1 MNRILL
7 FFLFSTLLFS
17 RLQAQFSV
25 KVQVNVVQP
34 VPPYL
39 PQIKADI
46 AGNRTGLLNQ
56 DISSHLSIILS
67 YTGRAQA
74 HIKLA
79 GSIERVAPSPMGVS
93 LRPDF
98 QPAQPI
104 IMGPQQTMLSL
115 TKDLL
120 QSAFGNFSENS
131 LVYSNMDLNTLRQNG
146 VDYKLPEGT
155 YRVCVTAY
163 DYDKAGFSTP
173 LSAPGTGCA
182 YFTICYT
189 ASAPQLILPVSTMM
203 QSNSEFQNFIPRS
216 PQIQFVWTPPATTC
230 GMPLGALTY
239 DLEIRRVF
247 NEQTVTDAQS
257 NPYVFHQQ
265 HIPATTFL
273 LDTLK
278 YAHVLVPGQK
288 YTVRV
293 KADFIAMPGSP
304 LEIAN
309 QGYSQIAAFAYL
321 PLAPASTNSQPGLA
335 FHGDTVPTTI
345 KGRLQYRFPEDNSGL
360 TFPVA
365 HERIYFEKVFVKAGY
380 GKDSI
385 LTYTP
390 LTAGEQNS
398 LPPYQ
403 DMLDGMITQTDA
415 AGNFELKCGM
425 TTLDSSGV
433 IPGSKWSLLFSTA
446 SPAVQSLKG
455 QLACLY
461 KVITTN
467 PHYQPYDQYLT
478 ITPGGVRDVTSLVL
492 NANSYTF
499 NVNVREVFNNQQGNY
514 VPGADV
520 KIYRLTSNKKDR
532 SLGIPLYEGDILD
545 SARDW
550 KEIGDKVLIAARE
563 TPTPAQQTDDA
574 KAYTVS
580 FPRLFR
586 NLGADPYNY
595 LVCLE
600 KGGVVLQQVTYTNV
614 MGLGSSGATRP
625 SGITPSPGVTVST
638 SSTANGAV
646 IASKTTTANKSWTLL
661 FDEADA
667 LFGKR
672 TAVQSSGSS
681 APRSA
686 IKSQPVSA
694 TQLKDT
700 LRKPASVAEVTDE
713 WTSWAYKGYPDT
725 ASLTLE
731 KELVAPPHSM
741 VTGTLQY
748 QYKNDKAT
756 PARPYANMPVKLM
769 VFYLFKGTPAPAAT
783 GTGNVSRST
792 GTGNTSRSNGLLT
805 GYYSGVALTYASQDQ
820 PYRLAGQ
827 SNTGGTE
834 METTANGEI
843 TDNGK
848 VLQTVNTDANGHF
861 TFDFENTDS
870 TMQVQQGKLTTGI
883 QPGYLPSGQSQS
895 GSFMRVYRVVPAVS
909 YYCAPDD
916 NVPVQPWGSYDCG
929 TLTSMVHTYNL
940 NVTILDQ
947 TGNSFGANVP
957 VNLCRYTNDPY
968 SSEQPANPAG
978 SAYLNKPTSLSG
990 ASSYGSGSGGS
1001 AGGSDGSTGGKANSG
1016 NAVAMK
1022 TVFQLPGQ
1030 NIYTLNSCI
1039 IKRQGL
1045 TGSTGSITFNNVVVS
1060 MDGQKDEWLVQADGS
1075 ATQRTGTLTFTTAY
1089 QTIPKDFTY
1098 SGPTAY
1104 FNGLPG
1110 ENSGNVSSYATDYA
1124 NFPPYS
1130 DPAKVVF
1137 NSQFDPGQTFNDSL
1151 TVKKNAPRYAG
1162 RVVDAFTTLGIP
1174 NIGVRLDHKNYA
1186 DYYTNGVFSGDFDA
1200 TTDAN
1205 GYYDVTQYT
1214 NYYNSNPSVT
1224 PPDEIYISAPGY
1236 EQYTKSLGSLTWGQQ
1251 DYEDPIVLKPIGAN
1265 CFGYV
1270 ADADNPSGGVT
1281 ARVKIKANGRWVDT
1295 YAYSGDPN
1303 KPSTSSSY
1311 LVTGGVYK
1319 EMINQAVAANYIQT
1333 TGSSSPGKSGA
1344 AATSNP
1350 GPNSFGKAAP
1360 VSLTF
1365 GGLQVQVNKDGSIQG
1380 MNIKETAGMTAGY
1393 WKNVV
1398 AAGKAAPGNGP
1409 SSFVS
1414 GVQRFDMDLAAIAD
1428 SIIIMPY
1435 DPAYLTQTFAVHPT
1449 ASGQNLG
1456 TFLLQRRKHKVLVQ
1470 VTMQGQRPAIGAIV
1484 SVDGVPGPLT
1494 VDSKGQAYFEFVN
1507 NATENFTVRV
1517 SPSDKL
1523 ATTNVPGLA
1532 VFVDTS
1538 LTFKSLDDG
1547 TSTYVPVRVSPGQ
1560 VISGKVTFDGNG
1572 QPVQGAM
1579 VYVDQGSGS
1588 NSAITTTTDP
1598 TGAYRLVGVP
1608 LASAVFGDATP
1619 TADGFV
1625 VKATY
1630 SAPGKTYTGDQQTLN
1645 NSAVTHPVNL
1655 VIHELNGID
1664 ISRLYGFPARLEKAV
1679 QNSDH
1684 SYTIDGELYDIPANA
1699 NFAMRTDKTETALPF
1714 HGLQVKASTLKN
1726 TAGTPFAVPLHDS
1739 IPFDSRILSVNAFS
1753 VFDAEISEAGDG
1765 VLYIRKAA
1773 SDTSGVLNGQAHIVD
1788 NSFNFPSSY
1797 MTIANTD
1804 FYLGNY
1810 GQPAGN
1816 SKLQIPIFPSDAAH
1830 YALTKFSITTE
1841 KAAAITFKY
1850 LGFNGVTGIQ
1860 GSRES
1865 FVMGDSVNLFMNL
1878 TTTIQDQISLQFNA
1892 GKAVIRHD
1900 GISRMVNE
1908 DSIRFN
1914 LEKWTVASGKWELS
1928 PTSGGIVIDNGM
1940 LYTGKA
1946 DLPFANMTIIA
1957 GDPSGELSCN
1967 SFTGDALR
1975 DAAAKGLLTIGG
1987 GTAKLKIYN
1996 GTNATFVYDPNVGT
2010 TPGQGHFKL
2019 SLESDAGK
2027 AAYFGG
2033 LDGMTNA
2040 TQRFDIQFLSELSD
2054 GEELFAFDPNG
2065 QPVTF
2070 YNQLQFSPQ
2079 NLFSYEDR
2087 LVLGGGVSTGITSLP
2102 DNIAGT
2108 FTFSKVS
2115 NTPSRTNQLNI
2126 SPLLFSFTGDGGTQ
2140 FQTTS
2145 QQGTQQFNQY
2155 GIGLSGDM
2163 TIPGVNGVFKSNL
2176 VSMVTSGAAG
2186 LINASGDADAVSGI
2200 AGGAQNI
2207 KQQAEVLL
2215 GDALNQ
2221 AQAFGDQAEDEV
2233 KGVVNDAR
2241 NTLMSQLNNARN
2253 TLEQSLPIGAAQQQ
2267 IADLAAKWRLAGEGI
2282 DAIKD
2287 FKNDPAGS
2295 LLRLN
2300 GVLKGFTGINADSI
2314 AADKLKMVANEALS
2328 GMQDNLPVDKIS
2340 NAVGGAA
2347 STFNGMQF
2355 DFDLKNG
2362 RITGSLSMPELDF
2375 GAVLL
2380 YGIGIEMLM
2389 DRQGWY
2395 FYTGAGMDL
2404 PQSIPLHPLLFPLS
2418 VGIII
2423 GDYPTISPDLTSRI
2437 TQNSYVKKLPNT
2449 YSQGIHGFF
2458 ITGKKEI
2465 LQPTA
2470 LKIDFDIVNFE
2481 IGASAGLDARLYANF
2496 GGQSQQIGMAGMEFG
2511 NAYAKLDVLGTCGV
2525 SGSADLNVGLKASFT
2540 NDQKGVTLKAAAC
2553 ASISLNGQAWCGVG
2567 PAQVSGSFSKSIMAI
2582 LTLCA
2587 GADCGKAIDF
2597 NIYLNGGS
2605 CSSSNDFDY

>member
-1 MNRILL
+1 M
-7 FFLFSTLLFS
+7 LLFS
-17 RLQAQFSV
+17 KLQAQFPV
-25 KVQVNVVQP
+25 RVQVNVVQP

-46 AGNRTGLLNQ
+46 AGNRTGPLNQ
-56 DISSHLSIILS
+56 DISNHLSILLS

-98 QPAQPI
+98 QPALPI

-131 LVYSNMDLNTLRQNG
+131 LIYTNTDLNQLRQNG

-163 DYDKAGFSTP
+163 DYDKPGFSAP

-189 ASAPQLILPVSTMM
+189 ASAPQLILPVSTMR
-203 QSNSEFQNFIPRS
+203 QSNSEFQDFIPRS

-247 NEQTVTDAQS
+247 NGQTVTDALN
-257 NPYVFHQQ
+257 NPYVFRQQ
-265 HIPATTFL
+265 QIPTTTFL

-278 YAHVLVPGQK
+278 YAHVLLPGQK

-293 KADFIAMPGSP
+293 KADFMAMPGSP

-309 QGYSQIAAFAYL
+309 QGYSQIAAIAYQ
-321 PLAPASTNSQPGLA
+321 PPTPAPKGSQPGLA
-335 FHGDTVPTTI
+335 LNGDTLPAQLTTI

-360 TFPVA
+360 VFPVA
-365 HERIYFEKVFVKAGY
+365 RERIYLEKVFVKTSYTA
-380 GKDSI
+380 DSI
-385 LTYTP
+385 LSYTP
-390 LTAGEQNS
+390 LTTGEQNS

-403 DMLDGMITQTDA
+403 DMLDGMIALTDA
-415 AGNFELKCGM
+415 AGNFELQCGM

-433 IPGSKWSLLFSTA
+433 IPDSKWGRLFSSA
-446 SPAVQSLKG
+446 SPAVQSLRG
-455 QLACLY
+455 QVACLY

-467 PHYQPYDQYLT
+467 PHYKPYAQYVN
-478 ITPGGVRDVTSLVL
+478 IVPGGVRDVTSLVL
-492 NANSYTF
+492 DANSYTF
-499 NVNVREVFNNQQGNY
+499 NVNVREVFNNQQGDY

-520 KIYRLTSNKKDR
+520 KIYRLTSDKKDR

-563 TPTPAQQTDDA
+563 TPAPLQKTDDA

-586 NLGADPYNY
+586 SIGSDPYNY

-600 KGGVVLQQVTYTNV
+600 KGGVVLQQVSYKSL
-614 MGLGSSGATRP
+614 MGVSSSGATNKTAA
-625 SGITPSPGVTVST
+625 TPKNWTMLLEKSP
-638 SSTANGAV
+638 
-646 IASKTTTANKSWTLL
+646 L
-661 FDEADA
+661 
-667 LFGKR
+667 
-672 TAVQSSGSS
+672 QQ
-681 APRSA
+681 APA
-686 IKSQPVSA
+686 
-694 TQLKDT
+694 
-700 LRKPASVAEVTDE
+700 VAEVTDE
-713 WTSWAYKGYPDT
+713 WTNWAYKDIPDT
-725 ASLTLE
+725 ATLTLG

-748 QYKNDKAT
+748 KYKNDNAT
-756 PARPYANMPVKLM
+756 PVRPYANMPVKLM
-769 VFYLFKGTPAPAAT
+769 VFYLFKNAPARAPAPATT
-783 GTGNVSRST
+783 GTGNLSRKVM
-792 GTGNTSRSNGLLT
+792 LT
-805 GYYSGVALTYASQDQ
+805 PYYSGVTFTYANQDQ
-820 PYRLAGQ
+820 SYRLAGQ
-827 SNTGGTE
+827 GNTGGTE

-870 TMQVQQGKLTTGI
+870 TMQVMQGKLITGI

-895 GSFMRVYRVVPAVS
+895 GDFMRVYRVVPAMG

-916 NVPVQPWGSYDCG
+916 NIPVQPWGSYDCG
-929 TLTSMVHTYNL
+929 ALTSMVHTYNL

-947 TGNSFGANVP
+947 TGNNFGANVP

-968 SSEQPANPAG
+968 SNEQPANPAG

-990 ASSYGSGSGGS
+990 ASAYGSGSMGGGVSGGSGS
-1001 AGGSDGSTGGKANSG
+1001 AGGKATGGNPI
-1016 NAVAMK
+1016 AMQ
-1022 TVFQLPGQ
+1022 TNFQLPGQ
-1030 NIYTLNSCI
+1030 YLYNPGSCL

-1045 TGSTGSITFNNVVVS
+1045 TGSTGVISFSNVVVS
-1060 MDGQKDEWLVQADGS
+1060 IDGQKDEWLVQADGS
-1075 ATQRTGTLTFTTAY
+1075 ATQRSGTLTFTTAY

-1104 FNGLPG
+1104 FSGLPG
-1110 ENSGNVSSYATDYA
+1110 ENSGNGSSYATDYA
-1124 NFPPYS
+1124 DFPPYS

-1151 TVKKNAPRYAG
+1151 SIKKNAPRYAG
-1162 RVVDAFTTLGIP
+1162 RVIDAFTTLGIP

-1186 DYYTNGVFSGDFDA
+1186 DYYTQGVFTGDFDA
-1200 TTDAN
+1200 MTDAD

-1236 EQYTKSLGSLTWGQQ
+1236 EEYTKSLASLTWGQQ

-1265 CFGYV
+1265 SFGYV
-1270 ADADNPSGGVT
+1270 ADADNPSVGVT
-1281 ARVKIKANGRWVDT
+1281 ARVKIKVNGRWVDT

-1303 KPSTSSSY
+1303 KPSSNSPY
-1311 LVTGGVYK
+1311 LVTGGVYQQ
-1319 EMINQAVAANYIQT
+1319 MISQAVAANNMQT
-1333 TGSSSPGKSGA
+1333 AGTSSSGKPGGPSSGTSSSGKLTPA
-1344 AATSNP
+1344 ASP
-1350 GPNSFGKAAP
+1350 RPAP
-1360 VSLTF
+1360 ASLTF
-1365 GGLQVQVNKDGSIQG
+1365 GNLQVQVNKDGSIQG
-1380 MNIKETAGMTAGY
+1380 MNIKETATMTPGY
-1393 WKNVV
+1393 WKNLVT
-1398 AAGKAAPGNGP
+1398 AGNKTSGNSP

-1470 VTMQGQRPAIGAIV
+1470 VTMLGQRPAIGAMV

-1494 VDSKGQAYFEFVN
+1494 VDSKGQTYFEFVN

-1523 ATTNVPGLA
+1523 ATTNDPGLA

-1538 LTFKSLDDG
+1538 LTFRSLDDG
-1547 TSTYVPVRVSPGQ
+1547 SQTYVPVRVSPGQ
-1560 VISGKVTFDGNG
+1560 IISGKVTFDGNG
-1572 QPVQGAM
+1572 QPVPGAM

-1588 NSAITTTTDP
+1588 NSEISATTDP

-1608 LASAVFGDATP
+1608 LASPAFGNATP
-1619 TADGFV
+1619 AAAGFI

-1630 SAPGKTYTGDQQTLN
+1630 SSPGKTYTGDQQTVT
-1645 NSAVTHPVNL
+1645 SAAVTHPVNL

-1664 ISRLYGFPARLEKAV
+1664 ISHLFGFPARLEKAV
-1679 QNSDH
+1679 KNSDQT
-1684 SYTIDGELYDIPANA
+1684 YTIDGELYDIPANA
-1699 NFAMRTDKTETALPF
+1699 NFAMRTDKTEMVLPF
-1714 HGLQVKASTLKN
+1714 HGLRVQPSSLKN
-1726 TAGTPFAVPLHDS
+1726 TTGTPFAVPLEDS
-1739 IPFDSRILSVNAFS
+1739 IHFDSRILSVNAFK
-1753 VFDAEISEAGDG
+1753 VFDAEISEANDG

-1773 SDTSGVLNGQAHIVD
+1773 SDTAGVLNGQAHIVD

-1810 GQPAGN
+1810 GQPAGDG
-1816 SKLQIPIFPSDAAH
+1816 KLQIPVFPSDAVH
-1830 YALTKFSITTE
+1830 YALTKFSITTD

-1850 LGFNGVTGIQ
+1850 LGFNGLTETQ

-1878 TTTIQDQISLQFNA
+1878 NTTIQDHINLQFNA

-1900 GISRMVNE
+1900 GISSMVND

-1928 PTSGGIVIDNGM
+1928 PTTGGIVIDNGM
-1940 LYTGKA
+1940 LFTGKA

-2040 TQRFDIQFLSELSD
+2040 AQRFDIQFLSELSD

-2087 LVLGGGVSTGITSLP
+2087 LVLGGGVSTGITGLP

-2108 FTFSKVS
+2108 FTFTKVT
-2115 NTPSRTNQLNI
+2115 NTASHTNQLNI
-2126 SPLLFSFTGDGGTQ
+2126 SPLLFSFSGDGGTQ

-2145 QQGTQQFNQY
+2145 QQGTQRFNQY

-2163 TIPGVNGVFKSNL
+2163 TIPGVSGTFKSNL
-2176 VSMVTSGAAG
+2176 VSMVTSGAAS
-2186 LINASGDADAVSGI
+2186 LINASGDADAANGM
-2200 AGGAQNI
+2200 AGGAINNAAGSAVGSAAGAAVSTANGLVSTAKQAI

-2215 GDALNQ
+2215 GDALNP

-2241 NTLMSQLNNARN
+2241 NTLMNQLNDARN

-2267 IADLAAKWRLAGEGI
+2267 IADLAAKWRLVGEGM

-2328 GMQDNLPVDKIS
+2328 GMQDQLPVDKIS

-2375 GAVLL
+2375 GAVVL
-2380 YGIGIEMLM
+2380 YDIGIEMLM

-2404 PQSIPLHPLLFPLS
+2404 PQSIPLHPLLFPLE

-2458 ITGKKEI
+2458 ITGKKDI

-2511 NAYAKLDVLGTCGV
+2511 NAYAKLSVLGTCGV

-2540 NDQKGVTLKAAAC
+2540 NDQQGVTLKAAAC
-2553 ASISLNGQAWCGVG
+2553 ASISLSGQAWCGVG

-2587 GADCGKAIDF
+2587 GADCNKAIDF